1 LRPAARGN
9 RLGEWLL
16 RTAVT
21 YAAERDLALILDVV
35 DEGRSAAIRLYERLG
50 WQLVALRP
58 ASWLTPQR
66 GPPQT
71 ACLRL
76 SLPLPT
82 DD

>member
-1 LRPAARGN
+1 MA
-9 RLGEWLL
+9 L

-50 WQLVALRP
+50 WQPVALRP
-58 ASWLTPQR
+58 ASWLTPSGDR
-66 GPPQT
+66 PK
-71 ACLRL
+71 LRVYAFPC
-76 SLPLPT
+76 PLPT